1 MGRKVKQQEV
11 GEIDPVDMFVKTKV
25 VSDAINLTRED
36 DRPEQFNS
44 LQQIFPCPED
54 EQPYECNQIMETL
67 KKAFYN
73 LVPEDKLDHITTGQF
88 QKLIDHPFFSTKL

>member
-1 MGRKVKQQEV
+1 MIDAKLKAWILEVNAGPSLNICFQTEEINHMGRKVKQQEV

-44 LQQIFPCPED
+44 L
-54 EQPYECNQIMETL
+54 
-67 KKAFYN
+67 
-73 LVPEDKLDHITTGQF
+73 
-88 QKLIDHPFFSTKL
+88 